1 MQPLNLNIENWSMLD
16 FADCSESVP
25 TIADVVSLA
34 DDISNANTDDLCDL
48 LNHQYI
54 N

>member
-16 FADCSESVP
+16 FADSSEFVP

-34 DDISNANTDDLCDL
+34 DDISSANNFDLCDL
-48 LNHQYI
+48 NNHEYTH
-54 N
+54 